1 MSYDT
6 EAAGRYRLHATKL
19 RSLAASYEDAE
30 TITILLGVAREYDRM
45 AEVYDTTDFK
55 NVVYLRA

>member
-6 EAAGRYRLHATKL
+6 DAAERYRLHAAKL
-19 RSLAASYEDAE
+19 RSLAASYQDQE
-30 TITILLGVAREYDRM
+30 TVTILLGVAREYDRM
-45 AEVYDTTDFK
+45 AEVYDTSDVK